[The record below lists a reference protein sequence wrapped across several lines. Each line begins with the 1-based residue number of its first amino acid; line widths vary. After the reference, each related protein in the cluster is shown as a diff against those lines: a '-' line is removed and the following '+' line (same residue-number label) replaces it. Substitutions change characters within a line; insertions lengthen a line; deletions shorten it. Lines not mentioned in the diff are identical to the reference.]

1 MLTSSFSYNLPK
13 ELIAQSPAKP
23 RDHSRLMV
31 LDKKSGKI
39 EHHNFFELPNLLKKG
54 DVLIFNNSKVFK
66 ARLIGKKETG
76 GKVEVFL
83 HRPLTDNKW
92 EVLIK
97 GRNMSS
103 GDKIYLSKN
112 LIATIN
118 SNKNETFILTFN
130 KSGLTL
136 QKIIDKIGHV
146 PLPPYIKKSSR
157 LSQYQT
163 IYAKTRGS
171 VAAPTAGLHFTKR
184 ILSLL
189 KKKDIQIE
197 YITLHVGL
205 GTFQPI
211 KTNEI
216 EDHKIHSELATIN
229 KQTAKR
235 LNKAKKEGKRI
246 IAVGTTSVRTL
257 EAFSNFKGD
266 VSFGIQDINLFITP
280 GYKFKF
286 IDSMITNFH
295 LPESSL
301 LVLISALSDR
311 KKILQAYKTA
321 VKKKYRFYS
330 FGDSMFIQ

>member
-97 GRNMSS
+97 GRNIKK
-103 GDKIYLSKN
+103 DDIITLSKN
-112 LIATIN
+112 LVATIKN
-118 SNKNETFILTFN
+118 NKNEIFIVAFN

-157 LSQYQT
+157 LNQYQT

-301 LVLISALSDR
+301 LVLISALSDK

>member
-97 GRNMSS
+97 GRNIKK
-103 GDKIYLSKN
+103 DDIITLSKN
-112 LIATIN
+112 LVATIKN
-118 SNKNETFILTFN
+118 NKNEIFIVAFN

-216 EDHKIHSELATIN
+216 EGHIIHSELATIN

-235 LNKAKKEGKRI
+235 LNKAKDKGQRI

-257 EAFSNFKGD
+257 EAFSDFKGD

-301 LVLISALSDR
+301 LVLISALSDK